1 MNRIE
6 RLIKRIRSLMNKV
19 KQASKIREDVE
30 EMKEKLNNK
39 YLGIKGWVIGLNR
52 IKAIAIVVVNCFLLT
67 AVYGQA
73 VAGVLENKRATEQFK
88 QVFEDMD
95 VPYSYGKITNARYRG
110 SDKVYINIQDLHS
123 HAQVQKNISNIIG
136 LFDDKYGVKGIYVE
150 GAYGQVSTK
159 WLNVGKEES
168 IKKAVMDKLIE
179 AGRLTGAEYYSAKTG
194 KTEIIKGL
202 ESKEEYF
209 DNLKRFGAI
218 IGNQEVIG
226 MHIGAIRETVKGL
239 RDRYY
244 NRQQKKIE
252 ELSARY
258 TKGEIGASKYFAIM
272 SKHAKKLAID
282 IDKYENLGMY
292 IRMMEK
298 QKGINYERT
307 TQELQMFVLKLKENI
322 PYGAYKMLV
331 EGTKNFSQMDKLY
344 GYLIKL
350 SRQYNLNLSQ
360 NFRELEKFFEYIEM
374 SQKINPLELVKEE
387 QNFKDEIN
395 DKYSRN
401 KAEQEVVF
409 INNFIRYYDD
419 YLSGKITADDCKYYR
434 KNIGKFK
441 HEWVKYIDNREI
453 VALEQYERESDKFYE
468 INEARNGYFID
479 SMKEGL
485 VSKKI
490 DGEVVGENEIDRAM
504 NSMKRAKEIYITVT
518 GGFHTEELSNL
529 ISEKGITSIVITPS
543 VTTDTK
549 EAQETYYKIAQEQ
562 AKIAFQAIAT
572 LIMSKMP
579 TQEQIKEFFKAAVA
593 EKVDLKYLQAV
604 VKEVTEEKEKEGQK
618 KVDVKVISKNTIKI
632 NGKEYRYENGEIIS
646 TETKEERNSIKEGI
660 SENKVIESDGNKET
674 LKTKIEAKIKELGYK
689 DIEVKFKEENNE
701 GKNIEGNKE
710 EVIKIDKNTNT
721 KRTIEIDYE
730 IIQKYF
736 MKGTEIRGGV
746 LINSVLTTI
755 ISHKLKEQKNN
766 SKLGEIIIGLKEIEI
781 FLNDIK
787 TFIETISKE
796 VIKKISREIGVD
808 KDEVIYL
815 LYEAMIGKEDGYKKE
830 VIEQISKGKIS
841 IVNCAAKALA
851 KVISTEAKP
860 LALELLLADISAGI
874 FVKNNKET
882 IGSGQIQTSMLAMQK
897 VLNEELKKQD
907 SKLTAQGYEVLIDTF
922 IEAMKE
928 GESAIVWVNGNHYIT
943 VTKRAND
950 K

>member
-1 MNRIE
+1 MGKINKVIE
-6 RLIKRIRSLMNKV
+6 RVKGILVKV
-19 KQASKIREDVE
+19 CDISSKGMK
-30 EMKEKLNNK
+30 MKEEEERGKDMV
-39 YLGIKGWVIGLNR
+39 GIRGWIGALNR
-52 IKAIAIVVVNCFLLT
+52 IKVIAIVVVNCFLLT

-88 QVFEDMD
+88 QVFEDID
-95 VPYSYGKITNARYRG
+95 VPYSYGKITQARYKG
-110 SDKVYINIQDLHS
+110 SDKVFINIQDLHS
-123 HAQVQKNISNIIG
+123 HSEVQKNISNIIEI
-136 LFDDKYGVKGIYVE
+136 FDNKYGVKNVYLE

-159 WLNVGKEES
+159 WLTVGKDE
-168 IKKAVMDKLIE
+168 KVKRAVLEKMIE
-179 AGRLTGAEYYSAKTG
+179 AGRLTGAEYYSAIKG

-226 MHIGAIRETVKGL
+226 MHIRGIKETVKGL

-322 PYGAYKMLV
+322 PYSAYKKLV

-360 NFRELEKFFEYIEM
+360 NFRELEKFFEYIEI
-374 SQKINPLELVKEE
+374 SQKINPLELIKEE

-395 DKYSRN
+395 DKFSQN

-453 VALEQYERESDKFYE
+453 VALEGYEKISDEFYR
-468 INEARNGYFID
+468 INNERNGYFID
-479 SMKEGL
+479 SIKGEL

-490 DGEVVGENEIDRAM
+490 EAEVAGENETDRAM

-572 LIMSKMP
+572 LITSK
-579 TQEQIKEFFKAAVA
+579 
-593 EKVDLKYLQAV
+593 
-604 VKEVTEEKEKEGQK
+604 
-618 KVDVKVISKNTIKI
+618 
-632 NGKEYRYENGEIIS
+632 
-646 TETKEERNSIKEGI
+646 
-660 SENKVIESDGNKET
+660 
-674 LKTKIEAKIKELGYK
+674 
-689 DIEVKFKEENNE
+689 
-701 GKNIEGNKE
+701 
-710 EVIKIDKNTNT
+710 
-721 KRTIEIDYE
+721 
-730 IIQKYF
+730 
-736 MKGTEIRGGV
+736 
-746 LINSVLTTI
+746 
-755 ISHKLKEQKNN
+755 
-766 SKLGEIIIGLKEIEI
+766 
-781 FLNDIK
+781 
-787 TFIETISKE
+787 
-796 VIKKISREIGVD
+796 
-808 KDEVIYL
+808 
-815 LYEAMIGKEDGYKKE
+815 
-830 VIEQISKGKIS
+830 
-841 IVNCAAKALA
+841 
-851 KVISTEAKP
+851 
-860 LALELLLADISAGI
+860 
-874 FVKNNKET
+874 
-882 IGSGQIQTSMLAMQK
+882 
-897 VLNEELKKQD
+897 
-907 SKLTAQGYEVLIDTF
+907 
-922 IEAMKE
+922 
-928 GESAIVWVNGNHYIT
+928 
-943 VTKRAND
+943 
-950 K
+950 

>member
-19 KQASKIREDVE
+19 KQASKIREEVK

-52 IKAIAIVVVNCFLLT
+52 IKAIALVVVNCFLLT

-95 VPYSYGKITNARYRG
+95 VPYSYGKITQASYKG

-239 RDRYY
+239 RGRYY

-322 PYGAYKMLV
+322 PYGAYKKLV

-350 SRQYNLNLSQ
+350 SRQYNLNLGQ

-374 SQKINPLELVKEE
+374 SQKINPLELIKEE

-395 DKYSRN
+395 DKFSQN

-409 INNFIRYYDD
+409 INNFIRYYED

-468 INEARNGYFID
+468 INEARNGYFIE
-479 SMKEGL
+479 SMKEEL

-572 LIMSKMP
+572 LITSQYKDTMKLLD
-579 TQEQIKEFFKAAVA
+579 FFKYATQA
-593 EKVDLKYLQAV
+593 KISINKLKEIAQDIN
-604 VKEVTEEKEKEGQK
+604 KEGVKEGQK
-618 KVDVKVISKNTIKI
+618 KIEIEWITEKSIKI
-632 NGKEYRYENGEIIS
+632 NGEEYRYEEGKITK
-646 TETKEERNSIKEGI
+646 TERKEDSNLIKEGI
-660 SENKVIESDGNKET
+660 SESKVIESDGNKET
-674 LKTKIEAKIKELGYK
+674 LKAKIEARIKDLGYE
-689 DIEVKFKEENNE
+689 DIEVKFKED
-701 GKNIEGNKE
+701 NIEGKE
-710 EVIKIDKNTNT
+710 EVIKIANTT
-721 KRTIEIDYE
+721 DAKR
-730 IIQKYF
+730 
-736 MKGTEIRGGV
+736 
-746 LINSVLTTI
+746 
-755 ISHKLKEQKNN
+755 
-766 SKLGEIIIGLKEIEI
+766 
-781 FLNDIK
+781 
-787 TFIETISKE
+787 
-796 VIKKISREIGVD
+796 VI
-808 KDEVIYL
+808 
-815 LYEAMIGKEDGYKKE
+815 
-830 VIEQISKGKIS
+830 
-841 IVNCAAKALA
+841 
-851 KVISTEAKP
+851 
-860 LALELLLADISAGI
+860 
-874 FVKNNKET
+874 
-882 IGSGQIQTSMLAMQK
+882 
-897 VLNEELKKQD
+897 
-907 SKLTAQGYEVLIDTF
+907 
-922 IEAMKE
+922 
-928 GESAIVWVNGNHYIT
+928 
-943 VTKRAND
+943 
-950 K
+950 